1 MKKKFYKS
9 GNPSALRR
17 NRLINRMIAQIFA
30 QATSFICLEA
40 LEKGKGFCGF
50 PYYMDYNYND
60 EDGNVKD
67 VLRGYMVYNP
77 KSNQINDVVNVDGNN
92 KNRSKD
98 STPIYQGR
106 FVRTDDDR
114 VDSMRLYDH
123 IECLKEAF
131 TVCEEKVSEAL
142 NLYEDGII
150 AISFVQN
157 FEYVWVYAW
166 IRRDAESAK
175 KIREGFHESD
185 LPF

>member
-1 MKKKFYKS
+1 MKKKFHKS
-9 GNPSALRR
+9 SDTSDFRMD
-17 NRLINRMIAQIFA
+17 RLINRMIAQVFA

-50 PYYMDYNYND
+50 PYYMNYIEEGHD
-60 EDGNVKD
+60 LE
-67 VLRGYMVYNP
+67 GYMVYNP
-77 KSNQINDVVNVDGNN
+77 KSNQINDVVNVDGND

-175 KIREGFHESD
+175 KIRESFHESD